1 MVKSY
6 KKKEIC
12 SNVSPIYRSS
22 FIFNIF
28 NMQECRSADNSSASK
43 L

>member
-12 SNVSPIYRSS
+12 SNISPIYRSS
-22 FIFNIF
+22 LIFNIF
-28 NMQECRSADNSSASK
+28 NMELKEVIN
-43 L
+43 